1 MSTFMNLHMD
11 DEPDLAMKAP
21 FIPMTDDLPLLMSN
35 DLMWSNNE
43 KHKNQLPDN
52 NSSLAQLL
60 STSLNKHNL
69 KANDHGGGVIREQN
83 MEEIYNEKSTRKK
96 KRILS
101 FTNVILFSDTYKNW
115 STNNNNKNS
124 SHLNKIERSPSVKR
138 SSTALYDQSNKK
150 PKSEPKEKLSS
161 ELLQQLMSNNH
172 NRGRMKG
179 KSNWLL
185 DNSRQ
190 KAACISQPS
199 DSVLMNLLVSGFD
212 IRAGY
217 ICLAPSKSKR

>member
-1 MSTFMNLHMD
+1 MD
-11 DEPDLAMKAP
+11 DETDLTMKAP
-21 FIPMTDDLPLLMSN
+21 FIPMNDDLPLLMSN

-43 KHKNQLPDN
+43 KHKNHLPDN

-60 STSLNKHNL
+60 STSLNKHSL
-69 KANDHGGGVIREQN
+69 KANDHGGGMIREQN
-83 MEEIYNEKSTRKK
+83 VEEIYNEKSTRKK
-96 KRILS
+96 KVILS
-101 FTNVILFSDTYKNW
+101 FTNATLFSDTYKTW
-115 STNNNNKNS
+115 SANNNKNNT
-124 SHLNKIERSPSVKR
+124 HLNKIERSPSVKR
-138 SSTALYDQSNKK
+138 SSTALYDQSSKK
-150 PKSEPKEKLSS
+150 PKSEPKEKMSS

-217 ICLAPSKSKR
+217 ICLAPTKSKR